1 MEIEIKHKI
10 WIESNGELLM
20 GRGHAE
26 LLQAL
31 LSNPSLSQ
39 APKKV
44 KISYSKVGKLMKLFN
59 EKAEKPA
66 MIMAPGGKQGGKTT
80 VTPFGHKLLNLYWKT
95 YQKYLTF
102 LTEEVNQNHPTDD

>member
-31 LSNPSLSQ
+31 LSDPSLTK
-39 APKKV
+39 AAKKV
-44 KISYSKVGKLMKLFN
+44 KISYSKAWKLMKLLN

-66 MIMAPGGKQGGKTT
+66 VVMAPGGKQGGKTT
-80 VTPFGHKLLNLYWKT
+80 VTPFGHKLLNHYWKPIKNT
-95 YQKYLTF
+95 SLF
-102 LTEEVNQNHPTDD
+102 

>member
-31 LSNPSLSQ
+31 LFDPSLT
-39 APKKV
+39 
-44 KISYSKVGKLMKLFN
+44 
-59 EKAEKPA
+59 KAAKN
-66 MIMAPGGKQGGKTT
+66 
-80 VTPFGHKLLNLYWKT
+80 V
-95 YQKYLTF
+95 
-102 LTEEVNQNHPTDD
+102 